1 MWMLEFSSGQTPNSL
16 NHQLSFGA
24 VWGEFASV
32 EPHET
37 RQ

>member
-1 MWMLEFSSGQTPNSL
+1 MLEFSNGQTSSLL

-32 EPHET
+32 KPNEI
-37 RQ
+37 